1 VLFRHLLRTSNSE
14 RGISIIEMLASIAI
28 SGLVVGVA
36 FSGFDVYRQSFVRDQ
51 SRSSVNQSLTG
62 VSSLIG
68 PDILQIGQGLTDDP
82 NFEAVSVVQTNI
94 PGTNDKSSVITI
106 TKALVSASLPIC
118 ADIDAG
124 TTDDITVMD
133 TTDPD
138 LGGCSF
144 VDNLPRN
151 TPDGWPDILKIFRD
165 NRVKSGGSARA
176 YIYDGSENY
185 EIFDYTDETYDSSK
199 AFMETNTHTWQHD
212 YSKNGTGRIHIV
224 EQRTYFLHR
233 KDGEDTGAL
242 KLIVDPPQEI
252 VDGDLSNVDDYDT
265 LTLAEN
271 IANFEVV
278 VSLIEDVTEDTTYEC
293 RVIPPGDD
301 ECLPDEVSYS
311 WANIQYIEMITTLAP
326 EEEELR
332 RSSLTEEDL
341 VLTERF
347 FPRNVFSF

>member
-1 VLFRHLLRTSNSE
+1 MLYRHLLRTNNSE
-14 RGISIIEMLASIAI
+14 KGISIIEMLASILI

-82 NFEAVSVVQTNI
+82 NFEAVSVTQEDI
-94 PGTNDKSSVITI
+94 PGTDDKSSVITI

-118 ADIDAG
+118 ADIEAG

-133 TTDPD
+133 TTNPD
-138 LGGCSF
+138 LGGCDF
-144 VDNLPRN
+144 VDSLPKN

-165 NRVKSGGSARA
+165 NRVKSGGTTRA
-176 YIYDGSENY
+176 YIYDGSANF
-185 EIFDYTDETYDSSK
+185 EIFNYTGETYDSSK
-199 AFMETNTHTWQHD
+199 AFMETDTHTWQHD
-212 YSKNGTGRIHIV
+212 YSKNGTGRVHIV
-224 EQRTYFLHR
+224 EQRTYRLNR
-233 KDGEDTGAL
+233 DAGEDSGTL
-242 KLIVDPPQEI
+242 ELVIN
-252 VDGDLSNVDDYDT
+252 GDESNV

-278 VSLIEDVTEDTTYEC
+278 VSLIEDVSEETTYQC
-293 RVIPPGDD
+293 RIIPPGDD
-301 ECLPDEVSYS
+301 DCLPDGVPYS
-311 WANIQYIEMITTLAP
+311 WAQIQYIEMITTLAP
-326 EEEELR
+326 DEEDFK
-332 RSSLTEEDL
+332 RSGLTEEDL